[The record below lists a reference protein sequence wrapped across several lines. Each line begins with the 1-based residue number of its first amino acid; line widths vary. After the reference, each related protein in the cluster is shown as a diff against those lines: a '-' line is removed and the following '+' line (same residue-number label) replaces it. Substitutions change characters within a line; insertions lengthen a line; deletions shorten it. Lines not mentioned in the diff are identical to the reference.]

1 MILTAILID
10 RTFPMQT
17 EETYEAPFKAK
28 LGAFNALEEAIDID
42 SLDFVLAY
50 SSIVG
55 LTGNAGQTNYSRCVL
70 SRFFPVPTLNDLQR
84 EHCLGGLNQEVQEC
98 RDHPPTH
105 DHRYRV
111 FPDHGGH

>member
-17 EETYEAPFKAK
+17 EDTFEAPFEAK
-28 LGAFNALEEAIDID
+28 LGAFNVLQKAIDLD

-55 LTGNAGQTNYSRCVL
+55 LTGNAGQTNYSR
-70 SRFFPVPTLNDLQR
+70 
-84 EHCLGGLNQEVQEC
+84 
-98 RDHPPTH
+98 
-105 DHRYRV
+105 
-111 FPDHGGH
+111 